1 MSGTAGR
8 PGKVTQPMTAPA
20 AVTASADD
28 SGMPDKSCKIA
39 QPGVGARCGYA
50 NTSYVPAAYAG
61 RAVPAKPA
69 MAGSIRRRRSWRRV
83 LAAAVVTGI
92 AVTGA
97 ACGSSGNSTGAAGS
111 GSPGA
116 PEKPDIVVAT
126 VPAEANAGLYI
137 AQAKGLFKKAG
148 LHVKIETVRSAQAVI
163 PAMLHGTVD
172 VDSGGYVTFILA
184 SAKGV
189 AKMRILAPGF
199 ALGPHVNEIVVM
211 PNSSIKSPAQ
221 LKGKTIS
228 VNQVGG
234 LSSDL
239 LFTALAPYGI
249 TPAQVHLAE
258 MPFPDMPAALAAG
271 KIDAAY
277 VTEPVVTEAV
287 KKYGVQQAVDI
298 NFGATQGFPLT
309 GYAALA
315 SWVAK
320 YPRTAAAFTKAI
332 KQANAIAATNLSV
345 LQTVL
350 AKSLG
355 ISTNI
360 TGVMANGTYPTTITP
375 AQLQRNANMMRQFG
389 QLKGPFDVKQLL
401 GG

>member
-1 MSGTAGR
+1 
-8 PGKVTQPMTAPA
+8 
-20 AVTASADD
+20 
-28 SGMPDKSCKIA
+28 MPDTFDKTA
-39 QPGVGARCGYA
+39 QLGLGARCGHP
-50 NTSYVPAAYAG
+50 NTSQVPAVHAG
-61 RAVPAKPA
+61 GAVPAKPA
-69 MAGSIRRRRSWRRV
+69 TAASIRHGRRPWRRV
-83 LAAAVVTGI
+83 LAATVVAGI
-92 AVTGA
+92 AVAGA
-97 ACGSSGNSTGAAGS
+97 ACGSSSGSAGASGS

-137 AQAKGLFKKAG
+137 AQAKGLFTKVG
-148 LHVKIETVRSAQAVI
+148 LHVTIQTVRSAQAVI

-184 SAKGV
+184 GAKGE
-189 AKMRILAPGF
+189 AKMRVLAPGF
-199 ALGPHVNEIVVM
+199 SLGPHVNEVVVM
-211 PNSSIKSPAQ
+211 PHSSIRSPAG
-221 LKGKTIS
+221 LKGKTIA

-249 TPAQVHLAE
+249 TPSQVHPVQLA
-258 MPFPDMPAALAAG
+258 FPDMPGALAAG
-271 KIDAAY
+271 KVDAAY
-277 VTEPVVTEAV
+277 ITEPFVTEAV
-287 KKYGVQQAVDI
+287 KKYGVQQVTDI
-298 NFGATQGFPLT
+298 DFGATQDFPLT

-332 KQANAIAATNLSV
+332 KQANAIAATNLAV

-350 AKSLG
+350 AKSLH

-375 AQLQRNANMMRQFG
+375 VQLQRNAAMMRQFG
-389 QLKGPFDVKQLL
+389 QLKGPYDVKQLL